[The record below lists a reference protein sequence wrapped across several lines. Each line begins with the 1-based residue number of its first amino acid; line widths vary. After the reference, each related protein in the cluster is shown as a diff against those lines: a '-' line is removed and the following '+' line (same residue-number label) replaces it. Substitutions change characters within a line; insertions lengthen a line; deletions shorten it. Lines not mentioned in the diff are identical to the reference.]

1 MVKLTNLKI
10 KKSINKFV
18 EKCKDLSM
26 FQGKLTTQMPNE
38 YIYQF
43 DAIFEFDEDNIDNHN
58 VNIVVNNLGNNNL
71 NIYGKKNDEEIKNE
85 NKENLNKEKINI
97 IKGNVLKNE
106 NQKNI
111 TSLISEELDNRFSKK
126 ENIID
131 ENEDNIN
138 YNEEIEELE
147 MSYSVHTYYTKRKH
161 RFKEEIEDKP
171 KESIIIDEQ
180 NFLLR
185 GCSLRQTESV
195 LCFVVY
201 TGKNTKIMQNS
212 PSSRAKTSSLEKRM
226 NNQIK
231 YIFLFQ
237 ILLSLIAS
245 IFSIIQIIKSGGNPT
260 PYLNNEDDIETYINF
275 EEYSLEVYR
284 ILSKN
289 NLKKIFN
296 KKDNFFIITKNF
308 LKEISSI
315 FDLNIFIF
323 FIIRFG
329 TWCVLM
335 NNLVPISLLMTMELV
350 KYFQGWF
357 ISWDIDIYDKKKN
370 LMTKVQTSTLN
381 EELGQVKYIFS
392 DKTGTLTKNYMNFK
406 RVTIGYNQY
415 NSKKEKEIKTIS
427 NLIHIN
433 DKHQKPELINTNLNE
448 NKKNREN
455 KNINDNSKTTMLNEK
470 ITININDSKNNKD
483 KITNK
488 NINNYKD
495 NYGIITN
502 VSFLDDIK
510 LKEDLKLII
519 KQEKNENKKNNIIN
533 DDDNNLKS
541 DFSKDEESYDGDIS
555 LINNLSFELT
565 ESNDEKLSQEKYL
578 DLFMTALSTCHS
590 GIINEKE
597 FDNEKKLIYQASS
610 PDEIAILNFSRKYN
624 YIFFGRKD
632 NNKIIIEKPDISQ
645 NNLSNK
651 KIIYKVHI
659 RFEYSSERKSMSII
673 VQNTSNPNEIY
684 LFMKGADNVILSK
697 IDKKN
702 KNNKN
707 ILKNIQNSVEAYSN
721 EGLRIL
727 VVAYKK
733 ISLKDL
739 NSYQKEYLHA
749 CKSTYNKKEKLE
761 FLANKI
767 ENNLVLLGVT
777 GIQDELQ
784 DEVYE
789 TLQDFS
795 KAGIKLW
802 MLTGDKKNTA
812 KSIALSCGLIDD
824 QNFNILEIEEGLNKA
839 ELESKL
845 NELVERFNNI
855 IDKLNLKSNLKKEK
869 KDINNND
876 NINKEKNQNNDENK
890 KTKFALIISSNE
902 LNIISL
908 NYELEILFY
917 ELSSRCNSVLCCR
930 VSPIQKAK
938 MVHLI
943 QRFTKIQQHK
953 GANYYKY
960 LNQQEIKHTLEQDE
974 KKEIKGP
981 LKNSITTLAIGDGAN
996 DVNMITTAHIGIG
1009 ICGSEGKQ
1017 AARAS
1022 DYAIGQFKFLKKLL
1036 FYHGHESLR
1045 KNSFI
1050 ICYNFYKNFLFVMPL
1065 FYVGFYSFFSGQT
1078 IYDPWLYQL
1087 YNLAFTVL
1095 PIIWFGIYDSERTR
1109 SESLNNPKY
1118 YSGLNQKWFNS
1129 WKFWEWIFYGIIQGF
1144 AVFFFIYSSNNI
1156 YSHNLDGEIQDFKC
1170 SGAMAYSIVII
1181 IANFKVFQV
1190 TSVYSFIS
1198 LFLIIISIVSYYVLI
1213 YLMDKNYSMFYF
1225 GIYWRMI
1232 KNYRYYL
1239 IMICLSLGL
1248 NFISAGISQIQKIW
1262 SHYDKKEIH
1271 NKIMFS
1277 FKEIR
1282 KKGENEI
1289 KEETKENMIDE
1300 GKNNQK
1306 ENLIEKEI
1314 FVNKTID
1321 EKI

>member
-1 MVKLTNLKI
+1 M
-10 KKSINKFV
+10 
-18 EKCKDLSM
+18 
-26 FQGKLTTQMPNE
+26 
-38 YIYQF
+38 
-43 DAIFEFDEDNIDNHN
+43 
-58 VNIVVNNLGNNNL
+58 
-71 NIYGKKNDEEIKNE
+71 
-85 NKENLNKEKINI
+85 
-97 IKGNVLKNE
+97 
-106 NQKNI
+106 
-111 TSLISEELDNRFSKK
+111 
-126 ENIID
+126 
-131 ENEDNIN
+131 
-138 YNEEIEELE
+138 
-147 MSYSVHTYYTKRKH
+147 
-161 RFKEEIEDKP
+161 
-171 KESIIIDEQ
+171 
-180 NFLLR
+180 
-185 GCSLRQTESV
+185 
-195 LCFVVY
+195 
-201 TGKNTKIMQNS
+201 
-212 PSSRAKTSSLEKRM
+212 
-226 NNQIK
+226 
-231 YIFLFQ
+231 
-237 ILLSLIAS
+237 
-245 IFSIIQIIKSGGNPT
+245 
-260 PYLNNEDDIETYINF
+260 
-275 EEYSLEVYR
+275 VYR
-284 ILSKN
+284 ILSKD
-289 NLKKIFN
+289 NLKKLFN
-296 KKDNFFIITKNF
+296 KKDNVFIIIKNF

-315 FDLNIFIF
+315 FDLNIFVF
-323 FIIRFG
+323 FILRFG

-357 ISWDIDIYDKKKN
+357 ISWDIDIYDKKKK

-406 RVTIGYNQY
+406 RVTIGFNQY
-415 NSKKEKEIKTIS
+415 NNKKEKEIKNDS
-427 NLIHIN
+427 NLIHNNRKENSDIVV
-433 DKHQKPELINTNLNE
+433 NLNE
-448 NKKNREN
+448 NKKNEE
-455 KNINDNSKTTMLNEK
+455 KKDTNDNSNIEMLNK
-470 ITININDSKNNKD
+470 MNNIYINDFDNNKD
-483 KITNK
+483 KNK
-488 NINNYKD
+488 GNNIHNYKD
-495 NYGIITN
+495 DYGTITN
-502 VSFLDDIK
+502 VSFLDD
-510 LKEDLKLII
+510 LKFKDDLKLIVTQGKI
-519 KQEKNENKKNNIIN
+519 ENDKNKNIIN
-533 DDDNNLKS
+533 DDDNLQPKL
-541 DFSKDEESYDGDIS
+541 SKEEDGDDENIS
-555 LINNLSFELT
+555 LNNNLSFELA
-565 ESNDEKLSQEKYL
+565 ESNTEKISQEDYL

-590 GIINEKE
+590 GIISEKE
-597 FDNEKKLIYQASS
+597 FENEKKLIYQASS
-610 PDEIAILNFSRKYN
+610 PDEIALLNFARKYK

-645 NNLSNK
+645 NILTNKNL
-651 KIIYKVHI
+651 IYKVHI

-684 LFMKGADNVILSK
+684 LFMKGADDVILSK

-707 ILKNIQNSVEAYSN
+707 IIKNIQNSVEAYSN

-733 ISLKDL
+733 IPLKDL
-739 NSYQKEYLHA
+739 NLYQKEYLKA

-761 FLANKI
+761 ILANKI

-824 QNFNILEIEEGLNKA
+824 QNFNILEIDEGLNKVG
-839 ELESKL
+839 LESKL
-845 NELVERFNNI
+845 NEMVEKFNNI
-855 IDKLNLKSNLKKEK
+855 IDKLNTKSNNKREK
-869 KDINNND
+869 KDIITNNTEKDIFQNNNE
-876 NINKEKNQNNDENK
+876 KEKN
-890 KTKFALIISSNE
+890 KFALIISSNE
-902 LNIISL
+902 LNIIAL

-917 ELSSRCNSVLCCR
+917 ELASRCNSVLCCR

-943 QRFTKIQQHK
+943 QRFTKIQQKK
-953 GANYYKY
+953 GVNYYKY
-960 LNQQEIKHTLEQDE
+960 LNQQEIKHTLEKDE

-1087 YNLAFTVL
+1087 YNLAFTVF

-1181 IANFKVFQV
+1181 IVNFKVFQV

-1198 LFLIIISIVSYYVLI
+1198 LFLILISIASYYGLI
-1213 YLMDKNYSMFYF
+1213 YIMDKNYSMFYF

-1277 FKEIR
+1277 FRELR
-1282 KKGENEI
+1282 KKR
-1289 KEETKENMIDE
+1289 KKENNDDTN
-1300 GKNNQK
+1300 KNIIEEENNKQ
-1306 ENLIEKEI
+1306 EVNLIEKEI

-1321 EKI
+1321 EKIK